1 MQPDHQSTAE
11 RLCADAGMLLLRA
24 ERGTCARLRTRPV
37 STASQSSPAPPV
49 SGALQLSPASTASL
63 TSPVPRAAHTSPV
76 STASQS
82 PLGTDDDCET
92 VDAGDNCKAPG
103 ACGGGEAR
111 RVVLLRNVAFTG
123 RYLGGGGRGMASMCT
138 RGDVSKNI
146 CAFN

>member
-82 PLGTDDDCET
+82 PPVPRAAYEALDTGGDGEALGTDDDCET

-103 ACGGGEAR
+103 ACGGVG
-111 RVVLLRNVAFTG
+111 LK
-123 RYLGGGGRGMASMCT
+123 ASVD
-138 RGDVSKNI
+138 RDIQWLK
-146 CAFN
+146 